1 MFRTKAR
8 KALGVGDDTEQT
20 KDGGFESD
28 FSDGSQSLSGKSR
41 KASKPGNSG

>member
-28 FSDGSQSLSGKSR
+28 FSDGSQSQSGKSR
-41 KASKPGNSG
+41 KASKSGNSG